1 MTSSKILFYLFSLVL
16 LSSCSGTYKRHYQT
30 LKLAFQTQSDVK
42 PSYAYVRDSSS
53 DLLEIKRGDR
63 AKIIM
68 ALGYIK
74 SGQSTW
80 VSSDKVLLTI
90 EQGRIVKTTGFLNDL
105 LYLSNIKSDP
115 LKFVSK
121 NIKVTK
127 NQNNWIRIN
136 DWKNGE
142 YGHQV
147 TSSFSDGGQATLKI
161 LSKDIDTKILVENVS
176 YQEPKYFI
184 QLNNKW
190 INYYWFDVHTG
201 KLIKSRQLL
210 HPLDEPIDMT
220 YLSRVVRIV
229 SAKNNIE

>member
-1 MTSSKILFYLFSLVL
+1 MTSYKILFYLFSLAL

-30 LKLAFQTQSDVK
+30 LKVAFQTQSDVNL
-42 PSYAYVRDSSS
+42 SYDYVRDSST

-63 AKIIM
+63 TKIVM

-80 VSSDKVLLTI
+80 VSNDKLLLTI

-105 LYLSNIKSDP
+105 LYLSNTKSDP
-115 LKFVSK
+115 LKFITK
-121 NIKVTK
+121 NIDVVKGK
-127 NQNNWIRIN
+127 NDWMRIN
-136 DWKNGE
+136 DWENGE

-147 TSSFSDGGQATLKI
+147 ISSFSNGGQATLKI
-161 LSKDIDTKILVENVS
+161 LSKDIHTKILVEGVS

-190 INYYWFDVHTG
+190 TNYYWFDVHTG

-210 HPLDEPIDMT
+210 HPLDEPLEMT

-229 SAKNNIE
+229 SAKNNVE